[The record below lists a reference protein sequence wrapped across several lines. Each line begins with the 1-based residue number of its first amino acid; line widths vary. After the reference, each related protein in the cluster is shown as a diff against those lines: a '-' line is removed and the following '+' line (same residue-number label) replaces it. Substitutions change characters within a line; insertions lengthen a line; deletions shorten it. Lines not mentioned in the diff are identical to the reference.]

1 MYGIN
6 NRRCGKRGCYF
17 DNGDILLLLRNKNI
31 RAANGKRNV
40 VEKVLHLVSTSLDD
54 TVAKKG
60 QKVSLA
66 A

>member
-31 RAANGKRNV
+31 RSANGKRNV
-40 VEKVLHLVSTSLDD
+40 VAKVLPMVSISLDN
-54 TVAKKG
+54 TVEKKR
-60 QKVSLA
+60 QKISLA